1 MSDPVPK
8 FPPRPSDQGALI
20 VSSLPDHLP
29 PTLRT
34 APVAA
39 PRPPRRRRGPVL
51 AGGAL
56 AAALLA
62 GGVVWWTTTPQPQE
76 PAPPP
81 AAPAAEFV
89 FARAP
94 ETPQAVLD
102 SDCSAHAY
110 GKTREFLQ
118 DTPCAQLSR
127 ALFTT
132 TTADG
137 RTVHTSVAVVRMRD
151 ADAAARLGDLV
162 RADGTGSV
170 NDVLRDG
177 IATVPGLPRLSR
189 GGFAATVLDAHV
201 IIAESDTAT
210 PLADPAAHVA
220 EMKRVSAE
228 ALELGVGLG

>member
-1 MSDPVPK
+1 MSDSVPK
-8 FPPRPSDQGALI
+8 FPPRPSDQGSLI
-20 VSSLPDHLP
+20 VSSLPDQLP
-29 PTLRT
+29 LTLRT

-39 PRPPRRRRGPVL
+39 PPPRRRRWPVI

-56 AAALLA
+56 AALLVA
-62 GGVVWWTTTPQPQE
+62 GGVLWWSTGSAPPQ

-94 ETPQAVLD
+94 ETQRAVLD

-110 GKTREFLQ
+110 GDTKAFLV
-118 DTPCAQLSR
+118 DTPCAQLTR

-137 RTVHTSVAVVRMRD
+137 RTVHTSVAVVRMHTADD
-151 ADAAARLGDLV
+151 ATRLGDLV

-170 NDVLRDG
+170 NDVLRDRV
-177 IATVPGLPRLSR
+177 AVVPGLTRLSR
-189 GGFAATVLDAHV
+189 GGFAATVLDQHV

-210 PLADPAAHVA
+210 PLPDPMAHKA
-220 EMKRVSAE
+220 EMKRVSTA
-228 ALELGVGLG
+228 ALDLGVGLN